1 LILKALISTAIT
13 FGAMM
18 MFKLFFPSG
27 KAFMTHPFD
36 DDGFTDCFGVF
47 GSSIY
52 FAVDTTIT
60 IATFDSESRA
70 YEVLDQIV
78 NAYHAHKSFTLPE
91 Q

>member
-1 LILKALISTAIT
+1 
-13 FGAMM
+13 
-18 MFKLFFPSG
+18 
-27 KAFMTHPFD
+27 MTHPFD
-36 DDGFTDCFGVF
+36 DDGFIDCFGVF

-78 NAYHAHKSFTLPE
+78 NAYNAHKSFTLPE
-91 Q
+91 D